1 MENQDVNTSYFYTQN
16 KESEEKIMAEETKNP
31 ESEEEKKPESPE
43 AKKPEE
49 KKEEPPKDDNTEEKA
64 SDDKQADENG
74 EGTESEGDPEPDEK
88 APPDIPKISETDRLK
103 AENLTLKTQ
112 LEAMKTGFKP
122 DCIEDAVVLA
132 ENIVKRDG
140 SDITAALQA
149 VAKKYPDW
157 KSDGK
162 DNSKGGF
169 KVGADTPK
177 NEKNPDDSRL
187 DAVFGIK
194 KKK

>member
-1 MENQDVNTSYFYTQN
+1 MAEEMKNL
-16 KESEEKIMAEETKNP
+16 ESEEKNLET
-31 ESEEEKKPESPE
+31 PE
-43 AKKPEE
+43 AEKPEE
-49 KKEEPPKDDNTEEKA
+49 KKEDPPKKGDSEEKA
-64 SDDKQADENG
+64 
-74 EGTESEGDPEPDEK
+74 EGAEPTPEEKPEPEEK
-88 APPDIPKISETDRLK
+88 APPDVPEMSETDRLK

-112 LEAMKTGFKP
+112 LEALKIGFRT

-149 VAKKYPDW
+149 VAEKYPDW

-162 DNSKGGF
+162 DNSKSKGGF

-177 NEKNPDDSRL
+177 NEKNAEDESL
-187 DAVFGIK
+187 DKAFGLRRK
-194 KKK
+194 K

>member
-1 MENQDVNTSYFYTQN
+1 
-16 KESEEKIMAEETKNP
+16 MAEETKTP
-31 ESEEEKKPESPE
+31 ESEDEKKPESPE
-43 AKKPEE
+43 AEKPEE
-49 KKEEPPKDDNTEEKA
+49 KKEESPKDGDNEKKA
-64 SDDKQADENG
+64 SDDKQGDENG
-74 EGTESEGDPEPDEK
+74 EGAESKSEEKPEPDEK
-88 APPDIPKISETDRLK
+88 APPDVPEMSETDRLK

-112 LEAMKTGFKP
+112 LEAVKIGFNP

-177 NEKNPDDSRL
+177 DKDDPDDSRL
-187 DAVFGIK
+187 DAVFGIRK
-194 KKK
+194 KK

>member
-1 MENQDVNTSYFYTQN
+1 ME
-16 KESEEKIMAEETKNP
+16 EEKKNP
-31 ESEEEKKPESPE
+31 ESEEEKKSESPE
-43 AKKPEE
+43 AEKQEE
-49 KKEEPPKDDNTEEKA
+49 KKEEPKDGDDEGKA
-64 SDDKQADENG
+64 PDDKQADEKV
-74 EGTESEGDPEPDEK
+74 EGAESKSEEKPEPDEK
-88 APPDIPKISETDRLK
+88 APPDVPDTSETDRLK

-112 LEAMKTGFKP
+112 LEAVKIGFKP

-162 DNSKGGF
+162 GGF

-177 NEKNPDDSRL
+177 DEKNADDERL
-187 DAVFGIK
+187 DKAFGLRRK
-194 KKK
+194 K

>member
-1 MENQDVNTSYFYTQN
+1 
-16 KESEEKIMAEETKNP
+16 MAEEKKNP
-31 ESEEEKKPESPE
+31 ESKEEKKTGSPE
-43 AKKPEE
+43 AEKPEE
-49 KKEEPPKDDNTEEKA
+49 KKEEPPKDSDTEGKTP
-64 SDDKQADENG
+64 DDKQADEKV
-74 EGTESEGDPEPDEK
+74 EGAESEGDPEPDEK
-88 APPDIPKISETDRLK
+88 APPDVSEISETDRLK

-112 LEAMKTGFKP
+112 LEALKIGFKP

-177 NEKNPDDSRL
+177 DKNDPNDSRL